1 MSEKKIGR
9 VYKLVAKTSDECYIG
24 STINKTHLRFASH
37 KTNYKNGKCQPN
49 LKKFIDKYGINNIDM
64 ILIKEYEIVDIRH
77 LRAYEQLW
85 INRHKKNV
93 NFSDAFTIK
102 LYNDIIR
109 APSSRITKD
118 GRNKQRERYLKLK
131 AQIIKCECGKQTNA
145 HAIKNHL
152 KSKFHQSFINSN
164 SK

>member
-9 VYKLVAKTSDECYIG
+9 VYKLIAKTSDECFIG

-64 ILIKEYEIVDIRH
+64 ILIKEYEIVDTLH

-85 INRHKKNV
+85 INKHKKNV
-93 NFSDAFTIK
+93 NFSNAFTINILK
-102 LYNDIIR
+102 NSHPR
-109 APSSRITKD
+109 VTKD
-118 GRNKQRERYLKLK
+118 GKNKAREKYLELK

-152 KSKFHQSFINSN
+152 KSKFHQSFLDQ
-164 SK
+164 SKEDS